1 MPETHTAAAAPTT
14 TDVRR
19 FDAVVHVMLRRA
31 ILDPQGRAVQATL
44 ERLGFENVE
53 TLRVGKRIEL
63 RLRGERDEVEAQLA
77 RIAVTVLSN
86 PVMEEV
92 RTELHE
98 VLPDA
103 D

>member
-1 MPETHTAAAAPTT
+1 MPESTLPAGAPATN
-14 TDVRR
+14 DVRR

-44 ERLGFENVE
+44 ERLGHDNLES
-53 TLRVGKRIEL
+53 LRVGKRIEV
-63 RLRGERDEVEAQLA
+63 RLRGERSEVEAQLA
-77 RIAVTVLSN
+77 RIASTVLSN

-98 VLPDA
+98 VPPDA
-103 D
+103 V